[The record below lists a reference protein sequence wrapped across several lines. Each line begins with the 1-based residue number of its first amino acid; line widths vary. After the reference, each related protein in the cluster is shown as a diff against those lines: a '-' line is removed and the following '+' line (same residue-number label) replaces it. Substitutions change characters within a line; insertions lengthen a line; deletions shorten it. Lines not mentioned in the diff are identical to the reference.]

1 MVKLLLDIE
10 RHIER
15 IGSEISKAQTNLLS
29 GNSVNT
35 NNINNLSKN
44 LFSAYQNSFQNS
56 RDQKELEAEA
66 QINLLIRNLDNLEKL
81 ITEASQKLSK

>member
-1 MVKLLLDIE
+1 MKLLLDIE

-56 RDQKELEAEA
+56 RDLKELKAEA

>member
-1 MVKLLLDIE
+1 MKLLLDIE
-10 RHIER
+10 RHIEK

-44 LFSAYQNSFQNS
+44 LFSAYQNSTQNS
-56 RDQKELEAEA
+56 SDPKEVKAEA